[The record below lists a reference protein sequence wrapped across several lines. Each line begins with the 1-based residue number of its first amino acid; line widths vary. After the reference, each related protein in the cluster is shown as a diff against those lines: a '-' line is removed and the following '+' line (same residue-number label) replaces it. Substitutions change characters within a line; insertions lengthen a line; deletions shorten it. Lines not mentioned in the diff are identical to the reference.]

1 MRRQRGR
8 LPTVRIFIV
17 VAKNRP
23 DLYQYFAAGFDGI
36 ADINVIMDR
45 RLGPDDPGPN
55 ASDMPHHERRTPRDV
70 YDELAQR
77 GFVIVRL
84 PS

>member
-1 MRRQRGR
+1 M
-8 LPTVRIFIV
+8 RIFIV

-23 DLYQYFAAGFDGI
+23 DLYQYFAAGF
-36 ADINVIMDR
+36 ADVEDVTVILDR
-45 RLGPDDPGPN
+45 RLGPDDPPPPSAGQPYG
-55 ASDMPHHERRTPRDV
+55 ERRTPRDV
-70 YDELAQR
+70 YDELEGR